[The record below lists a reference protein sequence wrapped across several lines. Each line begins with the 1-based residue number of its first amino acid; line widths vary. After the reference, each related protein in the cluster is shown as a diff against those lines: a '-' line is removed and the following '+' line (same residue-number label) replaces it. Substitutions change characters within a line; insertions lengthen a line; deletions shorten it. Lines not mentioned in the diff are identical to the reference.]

1 MDFMDFWIAAKLTD
15 LEDLD
20 DLVACLSLSLGT
32 TLAVQ
37 AVAGCPFLP
46 HL

>member
-1 MDFMDFWIAAKLTD
+1 MDFWIAAKLAD
-15 LEDLD
+15 LEDLLD
-20 DLVACLSLSLGT
+20 VLVDFLSSSVWT